1 MRFKSLFIFLAA
13 AFATCALCAA
23 FPAPAAAFDP
33 FEIEDP
39 DVKEGNDLY
48 AKGHYEEAVKA
59 FDKAYDRLKNK
70 ERGEDWDKL
79 RHAIF
84 FNRGTAYAKIG
95 NLDKAG
101 EELLKATT
109 STDKKLRQAAYY
121 NLGNVAVGQI
131 SKGQIGFDEALK
143 KAESA
148 IDFYKRALLA
158 EPSDMDAKYNLEVA
172 HKIKEQIEKQKKE
185 REEKNKENQEQDK
198 GENGQAQNDQNQAGG
213 KDNQDHN
220 KDEKKDGQEAGKDKK
235 EENKQDKPGQAEKD
249 KQQQQ
254 QQGSDG
260 QAQAQTGQAKPISE
274 QDAEQLLN
282 SLQENEKPMKFFL
295 FQMQKD
301 QQEAEGG
308 GGNYKSW

>member
-1 MRFKSLFIFLAA
+1 MKFKSLFVLFAA
-13 AFATCALCAA
+13 AFAALAVCVVSSGAA
-23 FPAPAAAFDP
+23 SAFDP

-70 ERGEDWDKL
+70 ERGDDWDKL

-84 FNRGTAYAKIG
+84 FNRGTAYAKSG
-95 NLDKAG
+95 NLDKAS

-131 SKGQIGFDEALK
+131 TKGQIGFDEALK
-143 KAESA
+143 KADSA

-158 EPSDMDAKYNLEVA
+158 EPSDMDAKYNLETA

-185 REEKNKENQEQDK
+185 REEKNKENQEQNK
-198 GENGQAQNDQNQAGG
+198 ENDGREQNEQNQAGD
-213 KDNQDHN
+213 KDKQEQNQEKDKEKDPKQDG
-220 KDEKKDGQEAGKDKK
+220 KDEKK
-235 EENKQDKPGQAEKD
+235 ENKQDKPGQSEKE
-249 KQQQQ
+249 KQEQ
-254 QQGSDG
+254 QQGSDA
-260 QAQAQTGQAKPISE
+260 QAQAGQAKPISE
-274 QDAEQLLN
+274 QDAEQLLD

-295 FQMQKD
+295 FEMQKD
-301 QQEAEGG
+301 KQNADG